1 MYTNTFQLLKN
12 ASNRYITGLDRLMAG
27 FQMLGLRLSE
37 NTLKNSILRWDATTQ
52 DNMANYKKAF
62 FLALEEEI
70 MANVLAFK
78 EGLNDVK

>member
-1 MYTNTFQLLKN
+1 ML
-12 ASNRYITGLDRLMAG
+12 AG
-27 FQMLGLRLSE
+27 FQLLGLRLSE
-37 NTLKNSILRWDATTQ
+37 NTLKNSVLRWDPTTQ

-78 EGLNDVK
+78 KGLDSVKKFEDPKTKRRR